1 MSCEEHKADLGTFVR
16 YLPETSL
23 TTSVEVSL
31 PEATLGGVPQHG
43 SLLELSP
50 AEVSFQKER
59 FQNED
64 IRARV
69 EWLAK
74 KLASPSALAR
84 GDANAGQKAPVL
96 YVAASYDTD
105 VRSLRRFL
113 DVVPEPVD
121 LRLLFRVPTV
131 RFADDGDQDAQAFA
145 ARLLAERDEAKRRA
159 LAKEGFAKYATCDEV
174 EEALATVDGVP
185 EEQRWPRLKAA
196 LTTAFEACDCDELD
210 APALKQLVIAEQRAG
225 TMALGSLPLGFMRD
239 ERCGASMPLRSMQ
252 KLLKQI
258 ESFDQEFAGKW
269 QEDELSFDKVV
280 TNERLLNYFCDA
292 LPGETLAALQRARAS
307 VYWKLPNGECQAW
320 RFEPLS
326 LGAPMGTWR
335 RVTEEPEASTELAFH
350 YWQGAEQIRVF
361 GPVPSPDSKAT
372 DRTRWACETEYE
384 MKAVDETSIRLTGG
398 RWFFTHKACQKA
410 KVSSALSS
418 SCVVKRA
425 LGEIMPEPEPAAG
438 ESLPTPKQ

>member
-1 MSCEEHKADLGTFVR
+1 V
-16 YLPETSL
+16 
-23 TTSVEVSL
+23 
-31 PEATLGGVPQHG
+31 
-43 SLLELSP
+43 
-50 AEVSFQKER
+50 
-59 FQNED
+59 
-64 IRARV
+64 
-69 EWLAK
+69 
-74 KLASPSALAR
+74 
-84 GDANAGQKAPVL
+84 

-105 VRSLRRFL
+105 VRSLRQVL
-113 DVVPEPVD
+113 DVVPERVD

-131 RFADDGDQDAQAFA
+131 RFGGDGDRDAQAFA
-145 ARLLAERDEAKRRA
+145 ARLLGEREEAKRHA
-159 LAKEGFAKYATCDEV
+159 LAKEGFGKYAACDDV
-174 EEALATVDGVP
+174 EEALEAVEGVS
-185 EEQRWPRLKAA
+185 EEKRWPLLKAA
-196 LTTAFEACDCDELD
+196 LSTAFEACDCDELD

-258 ESFDQEFAGKW
+258 ESFDEEFAGQW

-320 RFEPLS
+320 RFAPLS

-335 RVTEEPEASTELAFH
+335 RVEKEPEVSTGLAFH

-361 GPVPSPDSKAT
+361 GPVPSSDSKPT
-372 DRTRWACETEYE
+372 DRTRWDCETEYE
-384 MKAVDETSIRLTGG
+384 MKAVDEASILLTGG
-398 RWFFTHKACQKA
+398 RWFFEREACQKA
-410 KVSSALSS
+410 PVRSALGS

-425 LGEIMPEPEPAAG
+425 LGEAPLEPDPEVAA
-438 ESLPTPKQ
+438 PRTPKE